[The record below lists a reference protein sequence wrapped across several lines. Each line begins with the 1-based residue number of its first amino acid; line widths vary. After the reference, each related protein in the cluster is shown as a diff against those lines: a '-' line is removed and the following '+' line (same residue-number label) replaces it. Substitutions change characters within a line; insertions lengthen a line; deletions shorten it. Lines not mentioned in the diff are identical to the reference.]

1 MKKLII
7 FCSLLLCL
15 SICQKANAQVNYGLL
30 GGLKMGIPAG
40 LNVKAM
46 LDGDVI
52 AIEGVVGFDFSN
64 NLNTTLLFEY
74 HGYLTRASN
83 WYAGLGSTL
92 ITGETFT
99 QGFDAV
105 IGAEI
110 TFENYPLNVSLDWK
124 PSYRLNTKG
133 FELVQFGLGIRYVI
147 Y

>member
-1 MKKLII
+1 MKKILVLFSLICCI
-7 FCSLLLCL
+7 SFC
-15 SICQKANAQVNYGLL
+15 QNAYGQVNYGFLA
-30 GGLKMGIPAG
+30 GLKMGIPAG

-52 AIEGVVGFDFSN
+52 AIEGVVGFDFN
-64 NLNTTLLFEY
+64 NNVNTTLLFEY
-74 HGYLTRASN
+74 HGYLTRVSN

-99 QGFDAV
+99 QGFDGI

-110 TFENYPLNVSLDWK
+110 TFENYPLNASLDWK
-124 PSYRLNTKG
+124 PSFRLNTKKM
-133 FELVQFGLGIRYVI
+133 ELVQFGLGIRYVL